1 MPPSRSAGPSSSSP
15 SPTNGTIKMTR
26 EGQILWADE
35 DAVTLLRLPH
45 PHGNISDCLNLDGGK
60 PLSEHLAITLEAA
73 NYSTRGS
80 SAICH
85 ARHAPDTSLQLSL
98 WMDDDNTDNLIC
110 LLALTQPR
118 DTHSAPK
125 TQDLLSA
132 LAEIQ
137 KDYIADKGS
146 FYVFG
151 RALDSLL
158 QFTHSEY
165 GFIGEI
171 LPDAEGNNFLKTH
184 AITNI
189 AWNEE
194 TRTFYQ
200 QNAPSGM
207 EFRNHDTL
215 FGYTVKHG
223 RQLISNR
230 PGDDEH
236 AGGLPPGHPDLNTYL
251 GLPIYCGEEFIGM
264 AGIANRDGGYD
275 EELAHSLAPL
285 INTLGM
291 LLSAYRNEEKRKH
304 AEAQLRTKAHQLQ
317 QANQAKTNFFATM
330 SHELRTPLNSILGFS
345 TRLHK
350 SLRSHLNER
359 DEQAFDAVIR
369 NAKHLTALIN
379 DILDVSKMEAGKMEV
394 LREPLRLYDIVTEAI
409 AAISGMADN
418 HKVKIVDKV
427 PAETRHLK
435 ILGDEK
441 RLLQVALNLLSNAI
455 KYGEGSV
462 VEISLSR
469 QDDDHIT
476 LMVEDF
482 GPGMSEEIQ
491 QTLFQLY
498 ASSASNPKEQI
509 ESTGLGL
516 ALVAEI
522 TKLHDGRIWVDSK
535 SGRGSRFYVAL
546 PLMEQH

>member
-1 MPPSRSAGPSSSSP
+1 MPAPHH
-15 SPTNGTIKMTR
+15 PTNGTIKMTR
-26 EGQILWADE
+26 EGRILWADD
-35 DAVTLLRLPH
+35 DAITLLQLPQA
-45 PHGNISDCLNLDGGK
+45 HGNIGDSLCLDGGK
-60 PLSEHLAITLEAA
+60 PLSEHLSITLEAA

-85 ARHAPDTSLQLSL
+85 AYHAPEISLQLSL
-98 WMDDDNTDNLIC
+98 WMDDDNADNLIC
-110 LLALTQPR
+110 LIALTLPR
-118 DTHSAPK
+118 DTREAPE
-125 TQDLLSA
+125 THDLLSA

-158 QFTHSEY
+158 QFTRSEY

-171 LPDAEGNNFLKTH
+171 LLDAEGQNYLKTH

-189 AWNEE
+189 AWNDE

-207 EFRNHDTL
+207 EFRNHETL
-215 FGYTVKHG
+215 FGYTVKNG
-223 RQLISNR
+223 KQLISNAPAEDR
-230 PGDDEH
+230 H

-264 AGIANRDGGYD
+264 AGIANRTGGYN
-275 EELAHSLAPL
+275 EALAHSLAPL
-285 INTLGM
+285 TNTLGM

-304 AEAQLRTKAHQLQ
+304 AEAQLRTKAHQLA

-345 TRLHK
+345 TRLNK
-350 SLRSHLNER
+350 SLKPHFNER
-359 DEQAFDAVIR
+359 DELAFDAVIR

-379 DILDVSKMEAGKMEV
+379 DILDVSKMEAGKMDV
-394 LREPLRLYDIVTEAI
+394 LKEPLRLYDIVTEAI
-409 AAISGMADN
+409 AAISGMADSRN
-418 HKVKIVDKV
+418 VTVMDEV
-427 PAETRHLK
+427 PAQMKHLK
-435 ILGDEK
+435 VLGDDK

-455 KYGEGSV
+455 KYGEGSEV
-462 VEISLSR
+462 QVTLN
-469 QDDDHIT
+469 DDQPDQVT
-476 LMVEDF
+476 LLVEDF
-482 GPGMSEEIQ
+482 GPGMSDEIQ
-491 QTLFQLY
+491 QTLFELY
-498 ASSASNPKEQI
+498 ASSAPNQKEQI

-516 ALVAEI
+516 ALVTEI
-522 TKLHDGRIWVDSK
+522 TKLHDGRIWVDSVK
-535 SGRGSRFYVAL
+535 GRGSRFYVAL
-546 PLMEQH
+546 PLLRRA